1 MAAVYRAPP
10 DIGMTSQLSGAAM
23 GELDIGRLKADLAIL
38 KQNFANLHDAL
49 SNDKCVAVL
58 RHAGHRWT
66 THMLI
71 MWRHHQLLLPHFTAH
86 SPLPTCNQSRAK
98 TLLSRW
104 NPSARLQADRAHAK
118 GRVRQCAAI
127 GDQGAVC
134 GVGAA
139 GAGSSG

>member
-1 MAAVYRAPP
+1 MAAVYRSPP

-49 SNDKCVAVL
+49 SNDKCVAVVW
-58 RHAGHRWT
+58 HAGHRLT
-66 THMLI
+66 MRMLVA
-71 MWRHHQLLLPHFTAH
+71 WQHLYLFPRQRVRSFATDNGQL
-86 SPLPTCNQSRAK
+86 K
-98 TLLSRW
+98 TRMCALIAE
-104 NPSARLQADRAHAK
+104 PIVRLQADRAHAK
-118 GRVRQCAAI
+118 GRVCQRAAI

-139 GAGSSG
+139 CAGGSG